1 MTLSFLAD
9 ENISPETA
17 DHLQAMG
24 YPCHS
29 LRREGPWRLLD
40 REIVALARREGHI
53 ILTHDLD
60 FGEIY
65 YFAEEGQVGI
75 LVLRLRQQTVE
86 RVNDVLQRF
95 LQSAAMTELQI
106 QSSLI
111 ILSETAYRVYQGPRG
126 QF

>member
-17 DHLQAMG
+17 VHLQAMG
-24 YPCHS
+24 YSCHS
-29 LRREGPWRLLD
+29 LRRDGPWQLSD
-40 REIVALARREGHI
+40 REIVSLAKRQRYI

-65 YFAEEGQVGI
+65 YFAEKGQVGI

-86 RVNDVLQRF
+86 MVNHVRQRF
-95 LQSAAMTELQI
+95 LQSDALPQDRLQQSLVILTE
-106 QSSLI
+106 
-111 ILSETAYRVYQGPRG
+111 TTYRIHQGPRG
-126 QF
+126 AF

>member
-17 DHLQAMG
+17 AHLETLG

-29 LRREGPWRLLD
+29 LRRDGPWQLSD
-40 REIVALARREGHI
+40 REIVSLAKRQRYI

-65 YFAEEGQVGI
+65 YFAETGQVGI

-86 RVNDVLQRF
+86 VVNHVLQRF
-95 LQSAAMTELQI
+95 LQSGALNEERLQ
-106 QSSLI
+106 QSLV
-111 ILSETAYRVYQGPRG
+111 ILSETTYRVHQGPRG
-126 QF
+126 AF